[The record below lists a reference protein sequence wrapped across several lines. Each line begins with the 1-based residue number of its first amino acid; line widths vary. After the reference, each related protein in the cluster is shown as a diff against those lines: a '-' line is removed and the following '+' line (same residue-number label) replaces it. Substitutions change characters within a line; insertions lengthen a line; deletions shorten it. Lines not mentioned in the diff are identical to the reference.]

1 MEKYLKR
8 SKSSIRGRAYK
19 FGIRRD
25 HNWKKWNPS
34 EDVYLAKMYPTA
46 SINDIVDHFK
56 RTPKS
61 IVSHAWELGIKR
73 AVPRAK
79 MRREVTEIMENQR
92 RLKERQK
99 MGIA

>member
-1 MEKYLKR
+1 MVKQVPWRPPEDRYLINNYPKTDMEKYLKR

-19 FGIRRD
+19 FGIRRRD

-61 IVSHAWELGIKR
+61 IVSHAG
-73 AVPRAK
+73 
-79 MRREVTEIMENQR
+79 N
-92 RLKERQK
+92 
-99 MGIA
+99 